1 MKTINVQIKN
11 KSFKVYVITYEGEE
25 VNVAEPK
32 LEQAVLE
39 CIEVNEFC
47 DNCAS
52 INGKPCMVSEV
63 SDLYYYIFG
72 DENNNN
78 PTEQDIINSIA
89 DVWEGNI

>member
-11 KSFKVYVITYEGEE
+11 KSFKIYVVTYKGKE

-63 SDLYYYIFG
+63 SDLYYYVFDDYG
-72 DENNNN
+72 NDN
-78 PTEQDIINSIA
+78 PTEQDIIVSIA
-89 DVWEGNI
+89 DVWVG